1 VAYIVSHYIVLLLSR
16 IREFYA
22 DQYSGNVTGDP
33 DALSTALVKI
43 AYGMAAAKDDED
55 SKDDARMIAGRAFG
69 IFDPKIAQSLAL
81 VGAGEGM
88 ITADT
93 MEQAMKWDLWNP
105 WAGFYEFGSSH
116 PLPAK
121 RIQALE
127 KQTESLGKM
136 PHFSFRIVQ
145 PESYWDEFLVD
156 LLVNFLP
163 AVAFIFGIFLSLFIP
178 SLGFTILLVFL
189 AWWLKRWFSYRHEFD
204 EKRDVK
210 SLISEVKVSGVRSIP
225 CTLEG
230 KIIGR
235 GVPGLFYS
243 DDLVLQDDTGFI
255 VVDYRQPLRFLEFL
269 FGWIKA
275 ESLIGRTGK
284 VMGWYRRSPKPYFE
298 MRKLVFDDGE
308 TVTSYSY
315 PVVQFL
321 VYAGIVIGLFL
332 ILLA

>member
-1 VAYIVSHYIVLLLSR
+1 
-16 IREFYA
+16 
-22 DQYSGNVTGDP
+22 
-33 DALSTALVKI
+33 
-43 AYGMAAAKDDED
+43 
-55 SKDDARMIAGRAFG
+55 
-69 IFDPKIAQSLAL
+69 
-81 VGAGEGM
+81 
-88 ITADT
+88 
-93 MEQAMKWDLWNP
+93 
-105 WAGFYEFGSSH
+105 
-116 PLPAK
+116 
-121 RIQALE
+121 
-127 KQTESLGKM
+127 
-136 PHFSFRIVQ
+136 
-145 PESYWDEFLVD
+145 
-156 LLVNFLP
+156 
-163 AVAFIFGIFLSLFIP
+163 
-178 SLGFTILLVFL
+178 
-189 AWWLKRWFSYRHEFD
+189 
-204 EKRDVK
+204 
-210 SLISEVKVSGVRSIP
+210 LISEVKVSGVRSIP